1 MVVLGPVLEGGASG
15 VGIAAAAE
23 GNDWLPPPPQI
34 PQSSEEARGHED
46 SAGKYLASKLV
57 FVYVFSLFK
66 FASV

>member
-1 MVVLGPVLEGGASG
+1 MVVLDPVLEGVTSG
-15 VGIAAAAE
+15 VGIAATAE
-23 GNDWLPPPPQI
+23 GNDWLPSPQI

-46 SAGKYLASKLV
+46 SAGMYLASKLV